1 MKIEKVSERTASAA
15 SRIYALSWKVGYK
28 GIIPQK
34 YLDGL
39 TTGSW
44 TPRFKEAVYK
54 DYILEDNGRY
64 VAASSVSPAR
74 DGNMKGW
81 GEIVSLYVL
90 PEYFR
95 NGYGKLLFEHDVEQL
110 KNDGFEKIYL
120 WVLEE
125 NHRAR
130 AFYKAMGFF
139 FNGDTSVINIGGEE
153 LTELRY
159 VNQL

>member
-1 MKIEKVSERTASAA
+1 MKIEKVSERTASVA
-15 SRIYALSWKVGYK
+15 SRIYTLSWKIGYK

-39 TTGSW
+39 TAESW
-44 TPRFKEAVYK
+44 TPSFQKGVYK
-54 DYILEDNGRY
+54 DYILEDNGEY

-74 DGNMKGW
+74 EEEMRGW

-125 NHRAR
+125 NHGARDFYRA
-130 AFYKAMGFF
+130 MSFF
-139 FNGDTSVINIGGEE
+139 PNGNRSVINIGGRE

-159 VNQL
+159 VNRG